1 VSQKKGD
8 GKMAKKFK
16 VTIDGETYE
25 VLVEEVGETPVI
37 KKISEIKEEPKIK
50 EESKKE
56 IPVQVPV
63 TEQKIEKK
71 VQVTEPGKN
80 ILTAPLPGKI
90 LKVLA
95 SPGSRV
101 KRGDLLLTIEA
112 MKMENEFFASND
124 GVVKEVFVTPGQSV
138 ETGEKLLSIEV
149 GE

>member
-63 TEQKIEKK
+63 TEPKIEKK
-71 VQVTEPGKN
+71 VQVTETGKN

-149 GE
+149 GG